1 MSSSSL
7 GEGLI
12 GLVLSLAIVGV
23 PAYLVFAFVGLH
35 LKRRREHR
43 EIVASVAVEARKDQA
58 TLEAEEATAFWL
70 QFQDYFP
77 FIPTPRVEEISG
89 ESIRRAI
96 AQTLRSTPSLGTVD
110 GFPAPMLP
118 PEERRR
124 HLYVVGKTG
133 SGKTTYLEH
142 LVVRDL
148 AAGAGVGVIA
158 PEGELFR
165 ERLLPLLPRVRED
178 DLLYFAPGDP
188 ACTLAFNPFVLEEGD
203 ESARAAEDLFTI
215 FKRTLRADLGPRM
228 EPILQNAFAALVG
241 RAGATFWDVRR
252 LLLEPLFRSEV
263 TRTTE
268 DPYVREFWRETYP
281 RFPEG
286 ASLPILSRLD
296 QFLRPP
302 AVRRALTSPMSSFS
316 LREVLRDG
324 KVLFVDLSG
333 LSEETRLLVGQM
345 VLSKF
350 QLELLR
356 RELTKEA
363 GQTFYLYTDEFQT
376 ISGESE
382 GVWRELLSRGRKYGL
397 ALTLANQYPGQLPT
411 SLQAEIFGNVNS
423 LMAFALGA
431 KDAGVVR
438 RELLRKRVD
447 PKKGEVVEPIA
458 VEELLELPVG
468 VGWGKFAGGRA
479 VKIEIPPPLQ
489 VRDTAAAA
497 RAVRASWKRY
507 GVAAPSPDPERS
519 APPVVEEPE
528 SFLE

>member
-1 MSSSSL
+1 MSSSNFVAD
-7 GEGLI
+7 LI
-12 GLVLSLAIVGV
+12 GLAILALPLYI
-23 PAYLVFAFVGLH
+23 AFWFIRDH
-35 LKRRREHR
+35 QRRRREHR
-43 EIVASVAVEARKDQA
+43 EIVSAVEVGSRKDEEK
-58 TLEAEEATAFWL
+58 LDAEEATAFWL
-70 QFQDYFP
+70 EWQDYFP
-77 FIPTPRVEEISG
+77 FVPTPRVEEISG
-89 ESIRRAI
+89 EAIRRAI
-96 AQTLRSTPSLGTVD
+96 LATLRATPSLGTFD
-110 GFPAPMLP
+110 GFPAPLLP

-142 LVVRDL
+142 LVIRDL
-148 AAGAGVGVIA
+148 ADGAGVAVIA

-165 ERLLPLLPRVRED
+165 ERLLPLLPRAREG
-178 DLLYFAPGDP
+178 DLLYFAPGDS
-188 ACTLAFNPFVLEEGD
+188 ACTLAFNPFALEEGD
-203 ESARAAEDLFTI
+203 EAGRAAEDLFTI

-302 AVRRALTSPMSSFS
+302 AVRRALTSPTSSFS

-324 KVLFVDLSG
+324 RVLFVDLSG
-333 LSEETRLLVGQM
+333 LSEETRLLLGQM

-356 RELTKEA
+356 RERTKE
-363 GQTFYLYTDEFQT
+363 GGKTFFLYTDEFQT

-423 LMAFALGA
+423 LAAFALGA

-438 RELLRKRVD
+438 RELLRKRTD
-447 PKKGEVVEPIA
+447 EKGEHIEPIA

-468 VGWGKFAGGRA
+468 VGWAKFAGGRA
-479 VKIEIPPPLQ
+479 VRIEIPPPLR
-489 VRDTAAAA
+489 VRDAAAGG
-497 RAVRASWKRY
+497 RAVAASWRRY
-507 GVAAPSPDPERS
+507 GVAAPPPAPERS
-519 APPVVEEPE
+519 APPPIEEPE

>member
-7 GEGLI
+7 LGDLI
-12 GLVLSLAIVGV
+12 GLAIPLAILALPV
-23 PAYLVFAFVGLH
+23 YLVVAFVRLH

-43 EIVASVAVEARKDQA
+43 EIVRAVEVEARKDEA
-58 TLEAEEATAFWL
+58 KLEAEDATAFWL
-70 QFQDYFP
+70 EFKDYFP
-77 FIPTPRVEEISG
+77 FVPTPSVPEISG

-96 AQTLRSTPSLGTVD
+96 VETLRATPSLGSFD
-110 GFPAPMLP
+110 GFPAPLLP
-118 PEERRR
+118 SEERRR

-142 LVVRDL
+142 LIVRDL
-148 AAGAGVGVIA
+148 LEGRGVAVIA

-165 ERLLPLLPRVRED
+165 DRLLPLLPQRREE

-188 ACTLAFNPFVLEEGD
+188 ECPLAFNPFALEEGD
-203 ESARAAEDLFTI
+203 EPARAAEDLFTI
-215 FKRTLRADLGPRM
+215 FKRTLRDDLGPRM
-228 EPILQNAFAALVG
+228 QPILQNAFAALTG
-241 RAGATFWDVRR
+241 RVGATFFDVRR
-252 LLLEPLFRSEV
+252 LLLEPLFRTEV
-263 TRTTE
+263 ARTIE
-268 DPYVREFWRETYP
+268 DRYVREFWRETYP

-286 ASLPILSRLD
+286 AALPILSRLD

-302 AVRRALTSPMSSFS
+302 AVRRALTSPIPSFS

-333 LSEETRLLVGQM
+333 LSEETRLLLGQM

-350 QLELLR
+350 QLELIR
-356 RELTKEA
+356 RERTKERA
-363 GQTFYLYTDEFQT
+363 STFYLYTDEFQT

-411 SLQAEIFGNVNS
+411 TLQAEIFGNVNS
-423 LMAFALGA
+423 LVAFALGA

-447 PKKGEVVEPIA
+447 EKKGERVEPIA
-458 VEELLELPVG
+458 AEELLELPVG
-468 VGWGKFAGGRA
+468 VGWAKFAGGRA
-479 VKIEIPPPLQ
+479 VRIEIPPPLR
-489 VRDTAAAA
+489 VSGRGAAS
-497 RAVRASWKRY
+497 RAIRASWKRY
-507 GVAAPSPDPERS
+507 GVATPPPTEAA
-519 APPVVEEPE
+519 APPRVEEPE